1 MANNGPPDCIVLQA
15 IVAVEQCSCLLQSIC
30 AVVNFLFL
38 QITRETFTYVLHIV
52 ALPELTRYIAIDY
65 ILIFARNVWHS

>member
-1 MANNGPPDCIVLQA
+1 MFMFTYVYVYVLCFMFMFTY
-15 IVAVEQCSCLLQSIC
+15 VYVYVLCLCSHM
-30 AVVNFLFL
+30 FL